1 MKRTKICTF
10 SVSTPQCRL
19 CNHPK
24 ISSNCVYQYLLLSPF
39 YSCAKLYKDL
49 IHTRLYQKFINNVVK
64 KGPFSVHVLSFK
76 MEINSEIR
84 FENTLQTCIIC
95 ADSQSLSYYC
105 IFDFKSNSIKLM
117 FYAEE
122 REDNGKKFKLAKRQ
136 CFQKMYR
143 SQRSKQPLAML
154 IRYQTLVQI
163 HLYLPIQ

>member
-24 ISSNCVYQYLLLSPF
+24 ISSKLCLSIFVTSPVLQLCKTLQRLNS
-39 YSCAKLYKDL
+39 YP
-49 IHTRLYQKFINNVVK
+49 IRLYQKFINNVVK
-64 KGPFSVHVLSFK
+64 KGPFSVHVLYFK
-76 MEINSEIR
+76 MEINSEII

-122 REDNGKKFKLAKRQ
+122 REDNGKQFKVLLENVSFTA
-136 CFQKMYR
+136 F
-143 SQRSKQPLAML
+143 
-154 IRYQTLVQI
+154 
-163 HLYLPIQ
+163 